1 MKTFGKIIRAT
12 TSTYMIS
19 LVGVL
24 GIVALLE
31 MENEVFTMPFSTN
44 VLLVISSLIFLL
56 SKRFA
61 FSTFLDPDGHRRA
74 CIARQIQRTGF

>member
-12 TSTYMIS
+12 TNTYMIS

-31 MENEVFTMPFSTN
+31 MENEVFTMPFSIN
-44 VLLVISSLIFLL
+44 VLLVISSMVF
-56 SKRFA
+56 
-61 FSTFLDPDGHRRA
+61 
-74 CIARQIQRTGF
+74 